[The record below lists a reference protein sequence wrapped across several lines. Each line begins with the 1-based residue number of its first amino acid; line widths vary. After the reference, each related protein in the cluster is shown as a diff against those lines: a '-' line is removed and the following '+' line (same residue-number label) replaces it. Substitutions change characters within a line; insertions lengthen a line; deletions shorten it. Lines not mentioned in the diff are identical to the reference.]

1 MKTVLVMYSNG
12 LSGTWLTW
20 FINQHAGFPDRLELD
35 REFSDPTQLDQ
46 CTDYTTQANW
56 WYDNQSWEQFMEYVE
71 RMDYPNNGEER
82 DYFYKL
88 AFKVSPYHEFCGPG
102 MDDNNGAMPSVA
114 VAHNAAAYTI
124 INSRAKLVIAPIV
137 KTTFFKPIYNRLVS
151 IRPDIHVDKNPEN
164 WYNKRIHKYI
174 NDVLNVPV
182 FKLDI
187 GKLFTLDENEYTR
200 LVDMLNIPK
209 LDNWK
214 EIVTSCVE
222 EVYSN
227 YNEI

>member
-35 REFSDPTQLDQ
+35 REFSDPTQPAQ

-102 MDDNNGAMPSVA
+102 MDDNHGAMPSVA

-124 INSRAKLVIAPIV
+124 INSRAKAVIAPIV